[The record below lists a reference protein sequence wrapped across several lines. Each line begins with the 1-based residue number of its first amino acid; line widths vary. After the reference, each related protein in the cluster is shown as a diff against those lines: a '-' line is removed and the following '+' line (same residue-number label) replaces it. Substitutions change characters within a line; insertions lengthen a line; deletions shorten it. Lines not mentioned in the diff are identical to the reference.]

1 MNVVEAILAVGLLSG
16 GVRSLWRWSRRGFV
30 GRDLT
35 DHVLYAVYV
44 TGRVGLWFAFAGFFL
59 IAATIE
65 ATGVAAAEELATY
78 RWYVLVPLVL
88 ATLQLVA
95 GVFLGRRPGA
105 ED

>member
-1 MNVVEAILAVGLLSG
+1 MNVVEAILAVAFVSG
-16 GVRSLWRWSRRGFV
+16 GIRSLWRWSRRGFV
-30 GRDLT
+30 GSDLA
-35 DHVLYAVYV
+35 DHVLFALYV

-105 ED
+105 GD

>member
-1 MNVVEAILAVGLLSG
+1 VSVIEAILAVAFAAG
-16 GVRSLWRWSRRGFV
+16 GIRSLWRWARRGFV
-30 GRDLT
+30 GSDLT
-35 DHVLYAVYV
+35 DHVLFALYV
-44 TGRVGLWFAFAGFFL
+44 TGRVGLWFSFAGFFL

-78 RWYVLVPLVL
+78 RWYLLVPLVL
-88 ATLQLVA
+88 ATMQLVA